1 MCDQTLSAPQSIIDR
16 SDNVKEQ
23 QMPREYTY
31 AVTDRE
37 KKKAV
42 WSSPVLTAYGSVGR
56 LTSGSATVG
65 NDGTNTRKNTQSD
78 RLTKENITRIGEHPF
93 GVGLYLFDFK
103 PEFRDRCGHG
113 RQFGVMA
120 DEVERV
126 LPEAVSV
133 HQNGYKTVDYLM
145 LGIRTTLH

>member
-1 MCDQTLSAPQSIIDR
+1 M
-16 SDNVKEQ
+16 KEQ
-23 QMPREYTY
+23 QMPRGYSD
-31 AVTDRE
+31 AVTERD

-42 WSSPVLTAYGSVGR
+42 WSPPVLTAYGSVGK
-56 LTSGSATVG
+56 LTMGSASVG
-65 NDGTNTRKNTQSD
+65 QDGTNTRMNRQSD
-78 RLTKENITRIGEHPF
+78 RLTKENVARIGEHPL

-103 PEFRDRCGHG
+103 PEFRDACGHR

-133 HQNGYKTVDYLM
+133 HQNGYKTVDYFM
-145 LGIRTTLH
+145 LGISTARP